1 MLAKVFNLM
10 VTGLTLFSVVA
21 ACSTSAQI
29 ATPTPTP
36 TAAPD
41 QPPLSS
47 KVSMSFISSSEGG
60 TSPKYSI
67 TVQTPR
73 LVGSDDK
80 RVLEFNQRVNDLVQG
95 EINYF
100 RENILAQ
107 MTSTPI
113 TSGSFF
119 DAGYILVYQR
129 GDLWSLKFNF
139 NGYADGAAHPYHYS
153 MTLNYDLEQG
163 RELSLGDLFAEDT
176 DYLKALS
183 RYCIAEL
190 SQRDIGFFG
199 GFERG
204 AEPTPDNYRNWNIAA
219 DGLIITFDEYQVA
232 PYAAGPQTV
241 TVPYSEL
248 KPLINQQGPL
258 VVVLR

>member
-1 MLAKVFNLM
+1 MLTKVFNFM
-10 VTGLTLFSVVA
+10 VTGLALFSIVA

-29 ATPTPTP
+29 VTPTPTP

-41 QPPLSS
+41 QPSLSS
-47 KVSMSFISSSEGG
+47 KVSLSFISSSEDG
-60 TSPKYSI
+60 TAPRYSI

-73 LVGSDDK
+73 LIGSDDK
-80 RVLEFNQRVNDLVQG
+80 RALEFNQRVNDLVQG

-107 MTSTPI
+107 MPPAPI
-113 TSGSFF
+113 TSGSSFN
-119 DAGYILVYQR
+119 AGYTLLYQR
-129 GDLWSLKFNF
+129 GELWSLKFNF

-163 RELSLGDLFAEDT
+163 RKLSLGDLFAEDT
-176 DYLKALS
+176 DYLKVIS

-199 GFERG
+199 GFELG
-204 AEPTPDNYRNWNIAA
+204 AEPTSENYRNWSITNE
-219 DGLIITFDEYQVA
+219 GLLITFDEYQVA
-232 PYAAGPQTV
+232 PYAAGAQTV

-248 KPLINQQGPL
+248 RPLINQQGPL